1 MKTFVKALSLV
12 KNFLRLSPFPSTEFK
27 FFFLYRVDDG
37 NGKSTPVKRGPGR
50 PRKRKYFGASSKGE
64 KPSPVATADE
74 DREGAES
81 LPASGDQSPESN
93 AVASES
99 ESLVSK
105 ESEPPKK
112 KKRRSKQKSPVEKEG
127 RGTATPTLGI
137 SPVELAVSGIVF

>member
-1 MKTFVKALSLV
+1 M
-12 KNFLRLSPFPSTEFK
+12 
-27 FFFLYRVDDG
+27 DDG

-74 DREGAES
+74 DKEGAES
-81 LPASGDQSPESN
+81 LPASGAQSPESN

-112 KKRRSKQKSPVEKEG
+112 KKKRSKQKSPVEQEG

-137 SPVELAVSGIVF
+137 SPMELAVSVMVFCGYLLQCNRLVRLKSFTICTALLPYRGYIL